1 MKRMFIAA
9 MAIAALVSCSKDD
22 SAQGPALD
30 SKNKTV
36 EITIANA
43 VSGSRVD
50 GGITAP
56 GAADEGQTN
65 QMKSAEADDLW
76 VLFAAGDNVVMAKK
90 LTATGT
96 TDETHTTDFTAQY
109 VADKNNGTGEGTYKW
124 HNVPWNVTNIAV
136 VRTSSA
142 DTEFYQA
149 AGVDKK
155 TITDYQTLAKDE
167 TANLTRSLDDIV
179 LFGTDVLKDM
189 NETHE
194 VEGVSYHYWSA
205 NVEVKPWVARFEI
218 NQIKC
223 KDLGYLNTAEEG
235 DNRTY
240 GFDELVANSL
250 TWKSVAGTS
259 YTAKYETGTTLGTMY
274 GQYNNTT
281 ATNNTNPDPATRYNY
296 IKPANGNVWSW
307 NVADKV
313 TFDEMTVDLK
323 ATAYD
328 YTLQEAGQN
337 VPLVVIGLDGT
348 DANYEFKMGNIYQL
362 DLTFEE
368 GNVKDQ
374 DALCVVVNVTIAN
387 WVINT
392 LTPTFQTNPA
402 TSEE

>member
-1 MKRMFIAA
+1 MKKLFVSL
-9 MAIAALVSCSKDD
+9 MAVAALVSCSKEED
-22 SAQGPALD
+22 QGIALD

-90 LTATGT
+90 LTAGGT
-96 TDETHTTDFTAQY
+96 TDETHKNVSAEY
-109 VADKNNGTGEGTYKW
+109 VADENNGTGEGTYKW

-149 AGVDKK
+149 AGVNKK
-155 TITDYQTLAKDE
+155 TITDYQTLAKNE

-189 NETHE
+189 KETHE

-205 NVEVKPWVARFEI
+205 TVEVKPWVARFEI

-223 KDLGYLNTAEEG
+223 KDLGVLNADG
-235 DNRTY
+235 NDRTY
-240 GFDELVANSL
+240 GFDELLAKSL
-250 TWKSVAGTS
+250 TWKSTAGTS
-259 YTAKYETGTTLGTMY
+259 YTAAYEGENTTLGTMY
-274 GQYNNTT
+274 GVYKT
-281 ATNNTNPDPATRYNY
+281 PEGGVNY

-402 TSEE
+402 K